1 MIFFK
6 DLNERLDMH
15 EVATWAGLHE
25 NKSGFVLCPFHSD
38 RHPSMRLYSK
48 SAFCFSCGSWC
59 DSIGL
64 VAQVKDL
71 SQSESAR
78 LLCEAFALPVED
90 IPFHSVT
97 RKRNPRNLTAEMIL
111 LWSKSVKQLLTCY
124 VRKQAQRGV
133 FCDWAERILDEGLIL
148 PEEDFYKLYAEDWSV
163 ETRLNEAKK
172 K

>member
-1 MIFFK
+1 MILFK
-6 DLNERLDMH
+6 DVNEHLDIH

-25 NKSGFVLCPFHSD
+25 NKSGFILCPFHSD
-38 RHPSMRLYSK
+38 RHPSMKLYGK

-64 VAQVKDL
+64 VAQVKGI

-78 LLCEAFALPVED
+78 LLCEAFSLPVGD
-90 IPFHSVT
+90 IPFHLAR
-97 RKRNPRNLTAEMIL
+97 RKRQPRNLTAEMVS
-111 LWSKSVKQLLTCY
+111 LWSKSIKQLLTRY
-124 VRKQAQRGV
+124 VRKQARRGV

-163 ETRLNEAKK
+163 ETWLNEAKK

>member
-1 MIFFK
+1 MILFK
-6 DLNERLDMH
+6 DVNEHLDIH

-25 NKSGFVLCPFHSD
+25 NKSGFILCPFHSD
-38 RHPSMRLYSK
+38 RHPSMKLYSK

-78 LLCEAFALPVED
+78 LLCEAFSLPVGD
-90 IPFHSVT
+90 IPFYSAR
-97 RKRNPRNLTAEMIL
+97 RKRQPRNLTAEMIS
-111 LWSKSVKQLLTCY
+111 LWSKSVKQLLTIY

-133 FCDWAERILDEGLIL
+133 FCDWAEEILDNGLIMTST
-148 PEEDFYKLYAEDWSV
+148 DFYEQISDDWRITTWL
-163 ETRLNEAKK
+163 EKMRTT
-172 K
+172 

>member
-6 DLNERLDMH
+6 DLNEHLDIH

-38 RHPSMRLYSK
+38 RHPSMKLYSK

-90 IPFHSVT
+90 IPFHSV
-97 RKRNPRNLTAEMIL
+97 REKRQPRNLTAEMMS
-111 LWSKSVKQLLTCY
+111 LWSKALKQVLALY
-124 VRKQAQRGV
+124 LRKQARRGV
-133 FCDWAERILDEGLIL
+133 FCGWAEEILDDGLVMTDS
-148 PEEDFYKLYAEDWSV
+148 EFFNAYTDDWRTTWLIRKTS
-163 ETRLNEAKK
+163 
-172 K
+172 